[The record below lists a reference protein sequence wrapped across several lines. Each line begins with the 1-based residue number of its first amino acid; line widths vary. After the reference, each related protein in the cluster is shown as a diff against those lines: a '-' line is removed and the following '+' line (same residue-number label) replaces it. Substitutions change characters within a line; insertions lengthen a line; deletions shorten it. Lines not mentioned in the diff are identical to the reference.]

1 MKLSLKIHINYKL
14 KKCDSKDRHI
24 SDKPKMMERTTD
36 LPRRSPLFC
45 VHILPYALKFL
56 KILDKICDHQPAVIP
71 V

>member
-14 KKCDSKDRHI
+14 NKCVAKDRNI
-24 SDKPKMMERTTD
+24 SDKPNMVERTTD

-45 VHILPYALKFL
+45 VHILTYALKFL
-56 KILDKICDHQPAVIP
+56 KIWDKLCNVYW